1 MAFHDCAAVC
11 PCEWWLTW
19 LHHYTW
25 LRACVRDVACRD
37 AMDGFHLP
45 GRRPLWRASHLHR
58 SPSVAKRI
66 IVIVII
72 IIIIIVIVVVIVT
85 RTINVHILLQHT
97 LNDRAPPAKPL
108 NYTSAQTPQFSTF

>member
-1 MAFHDCAAVC
+1 
-11 PCEWWLTW
+11 
-19 LHHYTW
+19 
-25 LRACVRDVACRD
+25 
-37 AMDGFHLP
+37 MDGFHLP

-72 IIIIIVIVVVIVT
+72 IIIIIIIIIGIVVVIVT

>member
-1 MAFHDCAAVC
+1 
-11 PCEWWLTW
+11 
-19 LHHYTW
+19 
-25 LRACVRDVACRD
+25 
-37 AMDGFHLP
+37 MDGFHLP

-66 IVIVII
+66 IVIVI

>member
-1 MAFHDCAAVC
+1 
-11 PCEWWLTW
+11 
-19 LHHYTW
+19 
-25 LRACVRDVACRD
+25 
-37 AMDGFHLP
+37 MDGFHLP